1 MGRREDNKRRTR
13 DALIARGL
21 ELYRDVGFDE
31 TRVQDI
37 VDKVGVSPA
46 TFFNYFPTKEAIL
59 EAKADETADLY
70 ATLLQ
75 HELERPEIALDVRLK
90 EITRLVADSM
100 SADPAISRLMA
111 IRTGLFFGAEG
122 TKADKDR
129 AAQHLLGDLFTQGQ
143 SNR

>member
-1 MGRREDNKRRTR
+1 M
-13 DALIARGL
+13 
-21 ELYRDVGFDE
+21 ELYRDVCFE
-31 TRVQDI
+31 KTRVQDI

-70 ATLLQ
+70 ATLLRY
-75 HELERPEIALDVRLK
+75 ELERPEIALDVRLK

-111 IRTGLFFGAEG
+111 IDMR
-122 TKADKDR
+122 
-129 AAQHLLGDLFTQGQ
+129 
-143 SNR
+143 SS